1 MQGLAAPGGC
11 RRLAV
16 AFLMQCL
23 AVAGG
28 CRRLAVACLMNGLAT
43 AGVVGGWPQLS

>member
-1 MQGLAAPGGC
+1 MQGLAAAEGC

-23 AVAGG
+23 AVAG
-28 CRRLAVACLMNGLAT
+28 
-43 AGVVGGWPQLS
+43 VVGGWPQLS